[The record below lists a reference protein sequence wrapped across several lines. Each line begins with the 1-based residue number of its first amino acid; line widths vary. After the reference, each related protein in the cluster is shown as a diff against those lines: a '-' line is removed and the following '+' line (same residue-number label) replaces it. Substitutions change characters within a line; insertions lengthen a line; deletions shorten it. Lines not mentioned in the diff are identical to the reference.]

1 MAGSP
6 IVLPPIRKGSTSVTI
21 RVKLYQ
27 SATPND
33 GMTGLTGASAGML
46 ITVLASTAA
55 SGGTLTYSAGSGN
68 IQTIATIGTYAAP
81 SAGNCRFGEISA
93 TNFNGVYELQ
103 FLDTV
108 YSAGKF
114 IHIQLKATNMA
125 QADYYVPLTEF
136 DPHDVVRGGLTAFPN
151 VASGAAGAILT
162 SGAGTAQLDVTAGR
176 AKSDVA
182 YWNAAAVATPDTAGY
197 PKVTIKNG
205 TGAGEVL
212 IDTGVVT
219 SEFAEDLQNEI
230 FSIASIKVKTDA
242 MIFTA
247 MNFLQI
253 DMRYINGTTIAGTG
267 TRIAD
272 AFVTMFNIAAP
283 VFTVANVNQTG
294 DSFDRI
300 GAAGVSLSAIPWNNA
315 SWDAEVESEVID
327 ALQARGVTTTRTGY
341 LDNLSAG
348 AVALA
353 STALSTV
360 NWTNTRAGYLD
371 NLNIGGNV
379 SSSDEVTAIQ
389 NNTRVGRVVPQVIER
404 PDSGTTLTNIELYL
418 YDAIGNMEAPDSAPT
433 IDLKDQAGNDLSARL
448 DSATMALVST
458 GKYRAIYTSSTT
470 DDLEQLVWTFS
481 VVEGGATRL
490 YGNQTIIVDTSAVD
504 FSTADRSKL
513 EAVFN
518 KLPSKNYLT
527 GTSNSDGD
535 VQADEA
541 TGNFPGSVGSINGVT
556 FPTNFGVLGI
566 NVSGH
571 VSRVVLVDT
580 ITTYTGN
587 SLQTGDAFAR
597 LGAPAGVSVSADL
610 ASVKTDTGNLVTR
623 ITSTLFTGI
632 TSLAQWL
639 GLLAG
644 KQTGD
649 TTARTEVRATGA
661 GSGTYDETTD
671 SQEAIRD
678 RGDTAWITATGFSTH
693 AVSDIWEY
701 VINGSAPFA
710 GQAQYALFN
719 SNYGIG
725 QTYTLLS
732 TVNINVNSV
741 LVDTNELQVD
751 WTNGGRLDNVLDARA
766 SQTSVDEVPTNS
778 ELALRTLAS
787 ADYSTSAAVQTVDDL
802 VDDLETRLTATRAG
816 YLDKLNISGN
826 VASSGEVTSIQN
838 NTRVVRVV
846 NSTMERPD
854 AGTLDYRVEL
864 LLYDSVGNMEVPDSA
879 PTIELVDQAGDD
891 LSGRLNSAT
900 MNLVETGRY
909 RAIYT
914 ASAGDD
920 LDQLIWTFSVV
931 EGGVTRKYGNTTLL
945 VDTSAVD
952 FTSAD
957 RAKLDTL
964 HDTRLTAGR
973 AANLDNLNA
982 TVSSRSSH
990 SAADVWTTG
999 PRTLTSFAFDVTVA
1013 TNNDKTGYA
1022 LSSLGVGAIWTSA
1035 DRQLSAFSF
1044 PVTLAD
1050 GSVTD
1055 DKFAVVAEAAGRPTK
1070 PLGMMRRVFEWAT
1083 NKRTR
1088 DRDTGNVV
1096 LRNSADDG
1104 TLETQVQSTTG
1115 NVDTQTKGV

>member
-1 MAGSP
+1 MAGTQ
-6 IVLPPIRKGSTSVTI
+6 IILPPIKRGSASVTI

-27 SATPND
+27 VAAGNV
-33 GMTGLTGASAGML
+33 GATGLTGASAGML
-46 ITVLASTAA
+46 ITVLDSVSAG
-55 SGGTLTYSAGSGN
+55 GGTLTYSAGSGN

-81 SAGNCRFGEISA
+81 SASNCRFGEISA
-93 TNFNGVYELQ
+93 TNFNGIYELQ

-108 YSAGKF
+108 FDGGKF
-114 IHIQLKATNMA
+114 VHIQIKATA
-125 QADYYVPLTEF
+125 IAEADYLIPLTEF
-136 DPHDVVRGGLTAFPN
+136 DPYDVVRAGLTAFPN

-162 SGAGTAQLDVTAGR
+162 NGTGTAQLSTAAGLVTVGTNND
-176 AKSDVA
+176 K
-182 YWNAAAVATPDTAGY
+182 TGY
-197 PKVTIKNG
+197 SLSQTFPTNFSALVISVTG
-205 TGAGEVL
+205 LVDAQL
-212 IDTGVVT
+212 
-219 SEFAEDLQNEI
+219 SEDQQNEI
-230 FSIASIKVKTDA
+230 YSISDVLGYVNDIGVAG
-242 MIFTA
+242 
-247 MNFLQI
+247 
-253 DMRYINGTTIAGTG
+253 NGLT
-267 TRIAD
+267 
-272 AFVTMFNIAAP
+272 
-283 VFTVANVNQTG
+283 
-294 DSFDRI
+294 
-300 GAAGVSLSAIPWNNA
+300 AIPWNPA
-315 SWDAEVESEVID
+315 WDAEVESEVID

-360 NWTNTRAGYLD
+360 NWTNTRAGHLD

-448 DSATMALVST
+448 DSTTMALVST
-458 GKYRAIYTSSTT
+458 GKYRAVYTSSTT

-481 VVEGGATRL
+481 VVEGGATRI

-535 VQADEA
+535 VQLDEA
-541 TGNFPGSVGSINGVT
+541 TGAARSDLRLLNGEEGWVIALQSQLEEGNLSHLEMTAARSILLDKLNIMGNVAGALDLTEVGNTVD
-556 FPTNFGVLGI
+556 GI
-566 NVSGH
+566 EDTIGVSGAGLTAIPWT
-571 VSRVVLVDT
+571 V
-580 ITTYTGN
+580 
-587 SLQTGDAFAR
+587 AFSN
-597 LGAPAGVSVSADL
+597 GTL
-610 ASVKTDTGNLVTR
+610 ASAQTALVSYNLDHLVKIAVDADWATTVHLDSVIGH
-623 ITSTLFTGI
+623 
-632 TSLAQWL
+632 LADN
-639 GLLAG
+639 G
-644 KQTGD
+644 
-649 TTARTEVRATGA
+649 TTATFDR
-661 GSGTYDETTD
+661 TTD

-678 RGDTAWITATGFSTH
+678 RGDAAWITATGFSTH
-693 AVSDIWEY
+693 TVSDVWEY

-725 QTYTLLS
+725 QTYTLLLS
-732 TVNINVNSV
+732 VNTNVNSV

-751 WTNGGRLDNVLDARA
+751 WTNGGRLDNILDARA
-766 SQTSVDEVPTNS
+766 SQTSVDELPTNT
-778 ELALRTLAS
+778 ELALRTLVA
-787 ADYSTSAAVQTVDDL
+787 ADYATSTAVQTVDDL
-802 VDDLETRLTATRAG
+802 VDDIETRLTATRAA

-826 VASSGEVTSIQN
+826 VASSAEVTSIQN

-854 AGTLDYRVEL
+854 AGTMDYRVEL
-864 LLYDSVGNMEVPDSA
+864 LLYDEVGNMEAPDSA
-879 PTIELVDQAGDD
+879 PTIELVNQSGTD
-891 LSGRLNSAT
+891 LSSRLDSAT
-900 MNLVETGRY
+900 MALVETGRY

-920 LDQLIWTFSVV
+920 LEQLVWTFSVV
-931 EGGVTRKYGNTTLL
+931 EGGATRKYGNTTLL

-982 TVSSRSSH
+982 MISSRSSH
-990 SAADVWTTG
+990 SLADVLSGISGDHGVGSYIRNTEPLNLSAAAIAGQVDITLSASHGGGSWLTG
-999 PRTLTSFAFDVTVA
+999 GS
-1013 TNNDKTGYA
+1013 
-1022 LSSLGVGAIWTSA
+1022 SSLTAQQVWEYGTRI
-1035 DRQLSAFSF
+1035 LSAFSF
-1044 PVTLAD
+1044 DVTLATAQALYAPSKAGDLMGIVD
-1050 GSVTD
+1050 GGITET
-1055 DKFAVVAEAAGRPTK
+1055 KITLPAETAGRPTGIF
-1070 PLGMMRRVFEWAT
+1070 GMLRRGFEWVC
-1083 NKRTR
+1083 NPRNR
-1088 DRDTGNVV
+1088 DRSTGVV
-1096 LRNSADDG
+1096 TLRNAADTA
-1104 TLETQVQSTTG
+1104 TLETQTQSTSG
-1115 NVDTQTKGV
+1115 DVDTQTKGV